1 MATNKETIE
10 VCRSFSQKV
19 GHPKNRFEN
28 SDFFASAK
36 REVPLEEFE
45 KTSRELAELTRKEV
59 EASVTA
65 YKNEFDR
72 EVTYE
77 PVLATP
83 EEAEA
88 VQRKIEAVQAELI
101 NNEDKAKL
109 QEAEN
114 I

>member
-1 MATNKETIE
+1 MATKKENLIE

-45 KTSRELAELTRKEV
+45 KTSKELADLTRKEV

-77 PVLATP
+77 PITPATP

-88 VQRKIEAVQAELI
+88 VQRKIEEVQAELI
-101 NNEDKAKL
+101 SNEEKEKL
-109 QEAEN
+109 REN
-114 I
+114 L